1 MSELIRAVHC
11 SADPMRIAKKQ
22 ESRKLGD
29 LGSLS
34 PELSGKMLKVLF

>member
-1 MSELIRAVHC
+1 LQMSQLIRAVHC
-11 SADPMRIAKKQ
+11 SMERMRIPKKQ

-34 PELSGKMLKVLF
+34 PEL